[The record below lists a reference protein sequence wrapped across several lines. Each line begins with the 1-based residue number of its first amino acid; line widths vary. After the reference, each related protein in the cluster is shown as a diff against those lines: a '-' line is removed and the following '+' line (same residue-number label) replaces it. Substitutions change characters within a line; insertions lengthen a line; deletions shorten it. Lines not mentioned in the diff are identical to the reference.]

1 MILVLSCEIRRY
13 VYCGF
18 MIDASGRQGRPFQTA
33 NMPPRLKRRQAGPH
47 FQRASPKG
55 TGPLD
60 RFPSCLSRG
69 YWQKEGGVIR
79 GTAKVEICG

>member
-1 MILVLSCEIRRY
+1 MPS
-13 VYCGF
+13 
-18 MIDASGRQGRPFQTA
+18 RQGTLFQTA
-33 NMPPRLKRRQAGPH
+33 NMPPRLKRRQAGTH

-55 TGPLD
+55 PRPLN

-79 GTAKVEICG
+79 GTAEFGFAVLKKRPLTTWGINP